1 MLWIQI
7 AFCDEKISLFRRLE
21 RTTIGWKI
29 GIDAYGINNMDLPC
43 TGEKL
48 LEARNQLILGAS
60 ERWSRAPWTNSAFI
74 GHLFGLAMLMS
85 QVRRGEV
92 WLENLSASYRHHVT
106 WLTFHSNDLN
116 IFKSDIY
123 PNDHSENHLGYLTD
137 LANRIYSID
146 SRG

>member
-1 MLWIQI
+1 MLEIKIFVQVLIGKVCLILNIHALNEFQI
-7 AFCDEKISLFRRLE
+7 AFCDEKISLFRRFE

-85 QVRRGEV
+85 QVRRGVARESQCI
-92 WLENLSASYRHHVT
+92 LPASRNVINV
-106 WLTFHSNDLN
+106 S
-116 IFKSDIY
+116 FK
-123 PNDHSENHLGYLTD
+123 
-137 LANRIYSID
+137 
-146 SRG
+146 